1 MPKSECG
8 RGGTGSIQTIFG
20 WHNKNKTEKAFS
32 HVGCASQ
39 QTDQELPQHEGPYHL
54 KLKNKPTNLLY
65 HGEWRSRYH
74 C

>member
-8 RGGTGSIQTIFG
+8 CGGTGSIQTIFG

-39 QTDQELPQHEGPYHL
+39 QTAQELPQL
-54 KLKNKPTNLLY
+54 
-65 HGEWRSRYH
+65 EWPHYFKISD
-74 C
+74 